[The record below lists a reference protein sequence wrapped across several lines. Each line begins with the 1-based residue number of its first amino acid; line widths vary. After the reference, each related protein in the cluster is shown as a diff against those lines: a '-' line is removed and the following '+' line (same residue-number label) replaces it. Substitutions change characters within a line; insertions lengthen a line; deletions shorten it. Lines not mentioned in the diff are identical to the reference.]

1 MINEVH
7 FHVDALDSM
16 KKYPEELF
24 YKGNLELLKK
34 QKISIIGTRRPTS
47 YTKQQT
53 AKIAA
58 GLSKRGV
65 CIVSGAAM
73 GVDSIAHQN
82 AGAKNTIAV
91 MANGLDIRYPSVNKT
106 IIEGIETEGLTLSQF
121 EEGFKATPWSFVVRN
136 EVVVAL
142 GDKLIVSEAD
152 LKSGSMRSVEFA
164 LKMGKPIFVLAH
176 RIGES
181 LATNKLL
188 ADGLATAI
196 YDVDSFIEDFV
207 GFKNKIK
214 HSDDFLEYCKS
225 TPTYDEVMKRFP
237 DKLFEYELSGK
248 IKIESGLVFVV

>member
-1 MINEVH
+1 MINEVP
-7 FHVDALDSM
+7 FHIDTLDSM

-34 QKISIIGTRRPTS
+34 PKISIIGTRRPSS

-58 GLSKRGV
+58 GLSQRGV
-65 CIVSGAAM
+65 CVVSGAAM

-91 MANGLDIRYPSVNKT
+91 MANGLDLRYPSVNKP
-106 IIEGIETEGLTLSQF
+106 IIENIEQEGLTLSQF
-121 EEGFKATPWSFVVRN
+121 KVGFKATPWSFVVRN

-164 LKMGKPIFVLAH
+164 LKMQKEIFVLPH
-176 RIGES
+176 RVGES
-181 LATNKLL
+181 KGTNYLLKNNLAKV
-188 ADGLATAI
+188 I
-196 YDVDSFIEDFV
+196 YDIDEFLLDF
-207 GFKNKIK
+207 GTNTP
-214 HSDDFLEYCKS
+214 SCNDAFLEYCKQNPS
-225 TPTYDEVMKRFP
+225 I
-237 DKLFEYELSGK
+237 DKAIAKYGNLVYEYELEGK
-248 IKIESGLVFVV
+248 IELKNSFIIVL